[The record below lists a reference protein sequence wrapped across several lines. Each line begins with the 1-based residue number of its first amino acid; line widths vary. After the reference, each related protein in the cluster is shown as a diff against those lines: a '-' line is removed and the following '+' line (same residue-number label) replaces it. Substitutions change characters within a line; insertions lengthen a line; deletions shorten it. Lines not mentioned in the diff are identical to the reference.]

1 MYEYLTFLSA
11 ALRSGGNVDDI
22 ADSISETQYRSKKWL
37 VDTLL
42 KQELPANPTI
52 LILGG
57 WYGSYLIPLLQNA
70 VNPSHIYFN
79 DINPSTIKTAEIVH
93 RQNKNIT
100 FHVFDVFDH
109 KEKFHVDLII
119 NTSCEHMD
127 AIGDHL
133 TDNPKCLYV
142 LQTCDNK
149 NDPGHVNTSQSTDE
163 FVKKAGLSTIAFR
176 GRLSLGHKNRF
187 MVIGYK

>member
-22 ADSISETQYRSKKWL
+22 ADSISETQYKSKKWL
-37 VDTLL
+37 VDTLV
-42 KQELPANPTI
+42 KRPLPANPTI

-57 WYGSYLIPLLQNA
+57 WYGSYLVPLLQEA
-70 VNPSHIYFN
+70 VDPTHIYFN
-79 DINPSTIKTAEIVH
+79 DINQSTLETAKIIH
-93 RQNKNIT
+93 RQKNIS
-100 FHVFDVFDH
+100 FHQFDVLSH
-109 KEKFHVDLII
+109 TEKFHVDLII
-119 NTSCEHMD
+119 NTSCEHMNM
-127 AIGDHL
+127 IGDHL
-133 TDNPKCLYV
+133 TDNPECLFV
-142 LQTCDNK
+142 LQTCDNR

-163 FVKKAGLSTIAFR
+163 FVKKTRLSSITFR